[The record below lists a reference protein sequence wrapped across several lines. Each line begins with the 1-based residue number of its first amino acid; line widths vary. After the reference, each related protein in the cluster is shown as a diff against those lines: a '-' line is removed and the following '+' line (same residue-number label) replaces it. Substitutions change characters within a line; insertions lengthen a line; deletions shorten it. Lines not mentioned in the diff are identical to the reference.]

1 MEINRLK
8 TTIRGLV
15 NRLQQLRSWQKIVI
29 ALGNDFVL
37 SMICFYSSFVIRY
50 GETNFPDLPLNK
62 FLPLLIVTSIV
73 QSACFFASGI
83 YKGIWRYSS
92 TYDLIRVIKG
102 VTFAVFVTLA
112 ALFLKTRLENIPRT
126 VFFIDWL
133 LLIISIGGSR
143 FAYRMWR
150 DNMSL
155 TRVSANFYKVIIYGS
170 GDTSEKLLRE
180 IKASPHLQMK
190 VVAFIDNDMSTKGR
204 MIHGVPVFAPTSKLA
219 AIADKFEVSK
229 VLIADPSI
237 SSKEIRKI
245 IDAAGERQLE
255 YKTLPKFSDFIA
267 GKASITQLKALEPE
281 DLLGREEVILDS
293 TSLSSMASDKTILI
307 TGAGGSIGSELCR
320 QIAKFNPHKIIFFE
334 QSEFNM
340 YKLERDMRELYPN
353 LSYHCI
359 MGDVRNEKDLDYA
372 FAKFRPEIVLHA
384 AAYKHVPMMEANP
397 IEAVKTNVLG
407 TINVS
412 NYSLKYNVERLVM
425 ISTDKAVNPT
435 NIMGATKRVAES
447 YCQYI
452 QKKTDST
459 KFLTV
464 RFGNVL
470 GSSGSVIPLFKEQ
483 IEKGGPITV
492 THKDITRYFM
502 SIPEASRLVLQAG
515 ALGTGGEV
523 FVLDMGEPIK
533 IVDLAKQM
541 ISMSGLKLDEDI
553 KIEYTGLRPGEKL
566 FEELLLSSE
575 ETLPTLHPLVKVA
588 KAQGPVDEFTEKLKT
603 LLAMN
608 QETNVS
614 EIKNQIKILVPEY
627 FPNRDEMKVAAND
640 VNDSSQKLQ

>member
-62 FLPLLIVTSIV
+62 FLPLLIVASIV

-102 VTFAVFVTLA
+102 VTLAVLATMA
-112 ALFLKTRLENIPRT
+112 ALFIKSRLFAVPRT

-150 DNMSL
+150 DNISL
-155 TRVSANFYKVIIYGS
+155 TRISANFDKVIIYGS

-204 MIHGVPVFAPTSKLA
+204 MIHGVPVFAPTSKLSI
-219 AIADKFEVSK
+219 IADKFEVTK

-245 IDAAGERQLE
+245 IDAAGERLLE

-397 IEAVKTNVLG
+397 TEAVKTNILG
-407 TINVS
+407 TVNVS
-412 NYSLKYNVERLVM
+412 NYSLKYNVERFVM

-447 YCQYI
+447 YCQFI
-452 QKKTDST
+452 QKKTDTT

-515 ALGTGGEV
+515 ALGIGGEV

-588 KAQGPVDEFTEKLKT
+588 KAQGPVEEFTDKLKA
-603 LLAMN
+603 LLSMN

-614 EIKNQIKILVPEY
+614 EIKNQIKVLVPEY
-627 FPNRDEMKVAAND
+627 FPNRDEMKVAND
-640 VNDSSQKLQ
+640 VDEKSQKLQ